1 MWSIANE
8 ISPILGMVMCL
19 VIFETVVNT
28 AVGTR
33 LSFQARLL
41 PAGTRQFRW
50 GSLATDIVAFVF
62 SLVGF
67 IHLVG
72 EVYPLFGYLGFV
84 LMAAVLLGWV
94 RRARLAQ
101 SVRA

>member
-8 ISPILGMVMCL
+8 ISPVLGMVMCL

-33 LSFQARLL
+33 LSFLARQL

-50 GSLATDIVAFVF
+50 GSLATGIVAFVF

-72 EVYPLFGYLGFV
+72 EVYPVFGYLGFV
-84 LMAAVLLGWV
+84 LMAALLLGWV
-94 RRARLAQ
+94 RRARQSQ